1 VHPVVRGC
9 PGGWRYVAE
18 ELGPPGMYSRTI
30 RMPTYGDAALH
41 LLDRDSTRKIANPRP
56 PGSRDAAQRD
66 SWRFARQVGT
76 AASPALRRETCTW
89 LGLCQ
94 DQSLKLSPKA
104 RDRTAGASGE
114 SPCDNRE
121 NRAKVQHME
130 GGYTQLGTVL
140 IDQRL
145 AGSEEDGVIVVG
157 RFKGDPC
164 DGVQLSYD
172 AGRRKLSG
180 TSVICRP
187 GEGAG
192 KHCPDQPD
200 RSSGPYRR
208 SLPRQVR
215 RSMPRSQRLA

>member
-1 VHPVVRGC
+1 
-9 PGGWRYVAE
+9 
-18 ELGPPGMYSRTI
+18 
-30 RMPTYGDAALH
+30 
-41 LLDRDSTRKIANPRP
+41 
-56 PGSRDAAQRD
+56 
-66 SWRFARQVGT
+66 
-76 AASPALRRETCTW
+76 
-89 LGLCQ
+89 LCQ

-130 GGYTQLGTVL
+130 EGYTQLGTVL

-157 RFKGDPC
+157 RFKGDPY

-180 TSVICRP
+180 TSAICRLVREL
-187 GEGAG
+187 GSIVLSSLIVLADRTGDRYRDKYGAR
-192 KHCPDQPD
+192 CRDPND
-200 RSSGPYRR
+200 
-208 SLPRQVR
+208 
-215 RSMPRSQRLA
+215 